1 MTIAIT
7 IPLYNQ
13 LHYTKI
19 CIESIEKFTPGDVRL
34 IIVDNA
40 SSDGTGDFL
49 TGLNDAT
56 VISNGENLGCSGAWN
71 QGIAAASGAD
81 WLIILNND
89 VIVSPGWIE
98 GLQKA
103 AEHWNLDIV
112 SPGIR
117 EGAYNYEIE
126 TYAREYVTQMQTTI
140 RRGTAHGIC
149 FMVHRRVFDAI
160 GCFDENFRIGQFED
174 KDFFLRATKA
184 GFRLGTVGCSF
195 LHHFGS
201 VTQDAMRKNKT
212 VKPYVIANRA
222 YFIKKWRLPWWQRA
236 VSRNKNN
243 IVNKLHCLRERL
255 LHKHTLMEKWIDG
268 RLRYF

>member
-1 MTIAIT
+1 MTIAII

-19 CIESIEKFTPGDVRL
+19 CIESIEKFTPNDVQL
-34 IIVDNA
+34 IFVDNA
-40 SSDGTGDFL
+40 STDGTGDFL
-49 TGLNDAT
+49 TGLNNTD
-56 VISNGENLGCSGAWN
+56 VISNRENLGCAGAWN
-71 QGIAAASGAD
+71 QGIATASGAD
-81 WLIILNND
+81 WVVILNND

-98 GLQKA
+98 GLQQA
-103 AEHWNLDIV
+103 AKRWNLDIV

-117 EGAYNYEIE
+117 EGEYNYDIE
-126 TYAREYVTQMQTTI
+126 TYASEYVKQMQTTI
-140 RRGTAHGIC
+140 RSGTAHGIC
-149 FMVHRRVFDAI
+149 FMVHRRVFDKI

-174 KDFFLRATKA
+174 KDFFLRAARA

-201 VTQDAMRKNKT
+201 VTQDALRKTKV
-212 VKPYVIANRA
+212 VKPYVTENRA
-222 YFIKKWRLPWWQRA
+222 YYIKKWRLSWWQRA

-243 IVNKLHCLRERL
+243 IFNWFNMLGERL
-255 LHKHTLMEKWIDG
+255 LHRHTLVEKWIGG